1 MISEAQNGVKK
12 NGCVMKLD
20 NPVCKT
26 VASVLV
32 GNFGAGCV
40 FIEAGGGVG
49 DCFNPVV
56 GSSALFRII

>member
-1 MISEAQNGVKK
+1 
-12 NGCVMKLD
+12 MKLD

-40 FIEAGGGVG
+40 FIEAVGRVG
-49 DCFNPVV
+49 DCLIRWWEMARCI
-56 GSSALFRII
+56 G